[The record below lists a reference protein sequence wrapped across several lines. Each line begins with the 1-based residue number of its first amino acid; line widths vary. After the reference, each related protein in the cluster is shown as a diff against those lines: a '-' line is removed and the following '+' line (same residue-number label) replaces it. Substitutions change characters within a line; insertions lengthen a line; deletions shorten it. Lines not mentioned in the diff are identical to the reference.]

1 MVQEQVVQA
10 AALAGE
16 AAVAPEPAPAVGQA
30 AVLEPVV
37 AVAQA
42 RQVLA
47 HPEEILECLLVP
59 PKGRARRMM
68 TLIVM
73 SVTRRDAQQ
82 NPRAEKSAVANA
94 RVATDEH
101 CAKLCA

>member
-1 MVQEQVVQA
+1 MAQEQVVQA
-10 AALAGE
+10 EALVAE

-42 RQVLA
+42 RQVRA

-59 PKGRARRMM
+59 PEGQAGRTM

-82 NPRAEKSAVANA
+82 NPRAEKSAAAHA

-101 CAKLCA
+101 CARPCA